1 MCSKWT
7 RINAIRHMKLD
18 EICISVCQPA
28 HDSFR
33 LDSTHMNIAILKAIP
48 FPHGVDRFRGRN
60 KRIFFGFVVWFYR
73 LMVCLCSRILFFSLF
88 PSSSDST
95 KDTVRRWCE
104 WATTLLIYLMESAL
118 IYIFFFSQSK
128 WCEFI
133 RIEQKYVAKR
143 ILENTICN
151 NEGVKVHTMQV
162 VACVDAFWIYSVM
175 LTVHTES
182 PRQSV
187 VIRCLSRNW
196 RCNWRSLSCISEMSW
211 MLSWYLNLSCSNE
224 IRRRVRS
231 TFIRKSTTVWEEEA
245 IVLISFEWPYI

>member
-1 MCSKWT
+1 MT
-7 RINAIRHMKLD
+7 R
-18 EICISVCQPA
+18 
-28 HDSFR
+28 
-33 LDSTHMNIAILKAIP
+33 
-48 FPHGVDRFRGRN
+48 
-60 KRIFFGFVVWFYR
+60 
-73 LMVCLCSRILFFSLF
+73 
-88 PSSSDST
+88 SDST
-95 KDTVRRWCE
+95 PLTWTLQFWKRFLFRMASTDFGEGIKESFSVLLFGFTVWWFACAHAFYSFLFFFFFFRFDKGHR
-104 WATTLLIYLMESAL
+104 AAL
-118 IYIFFFSQSK
+118 VWVSDHSFNIFNGKCIDLYISFSQSK

-231 TFIRKSTTVWEEEA
+231 TFIRKSTTLWEEEA